1 MLGRGAHQGDPI
13 SAYLFIL
20 AIEILFLFINKKPEI
35 TGLTIFDHCFFYSA
49 YSDDTTFFLKDII
62 SIKNMVDTFHLFSD
76 LPGLKPNLPK
86 CEITGIGVL
95 KGVQEAVCGMRCAG
109 LKNSTLKIL
118 GIQNLKEKKNYKTA
132 TNIQRVL
139 KIWKMRNL
147 ILEGKIVFFKT
158 LAISKTVFQSLIT
171 SVPRHIVNELEK
183 IQKSFLWKNSFPKI
197 KHDTLCNDNKG
208 GGLKHI
214 DILSKIISLQ
224 YLWIRRLYH
233 NLFHE
238 WKLIPSFLIKKS
250 CGSSFKINSN
260 LFFKRNKINFSY
272 LSIRQTFYAGKNIL
286 PESLKYHLA
295 LCLNIHGTMKIPR

>member
-1 MLGRGAHQGDPI
+1 
-13 SAYLFIL
+13 
-20 AIEILFLFINKKPEI
+20 
-35 TGLTIFDHCFFYSA
+35 
-49 YSDDTTFFLKDII
+49 
-62 SIKNMVDTFHLFSD
+62 
-76 LPGLKPNLPK
+76 
-86 CEITGIGVL
+86 
-95 KGVQEAVCGMRCAG
+95 
-109 LKNSTLKIL
+109 
-118 GIQNLKEKKNYKTA
+118 
-132 TNIQRVL
+132 
-139 KIWKMRNL
+139 MRNL

-197 KHDTLCNDNKG
+197 KHETLCNDNKG
-208 GGLKHI
+208 GGLKNI